1 MDYTESGVDCKHLCK
16 HTATVEQI
24 ESHTEKVRKGETVCN
39 LPPCPVCKSEPQRFK
54 PHEKRGRQFY
64 VIVDQIVKTVLGL
77 LMRWKCPECGKS
89 FTAYPDFA
97 LPYKRYTL
105 PTIMAHCGGY
115 TENERVT
122 YRDLVQ
128 NSSLGYPECEKQLYH
143 TTVFRWT
150 GTLGGFAGIIAK
162 AQDVILQAKPM
173 STICRDLANL
183 SVNPKKYRSD
193 ARKQALSRCRRLL
206 GAEKNFRAVF
216 GISIFPDLATECRY
230 G

>member
-1 MDYTESGVDCKHLCK
+1 MDYTESRVDCKHPCK

-24 ESHTEKVRKGETVCN
+24 ENHTEKVRKGEVVCN
-39 LPPCPVCKSEPQRFK
+39 LPPCPVCESEPQWFK
-54 PHEKRGRQFY
+54 RHEKRGRQFY

-77 LMRWKCPECGKS
+77 LMRWKCPGCDKT

-105 PTIMAHCGGY
+105 PTIMAYCGGY
-115 TENERVT
+115 TENDRAT

-128 NSSLGYPECEKQLYH
+128 KSPLGYRDDEKQLDH

-150 GTLGGFAGIIAK
+150 GTLGGFAGILAK
-162 AQDVILQAKPM
+162 AQDLIIQAKPM

-193 ARKQALSRCRRLL
+193 ARTQALSRCRRIL
-206 GAEKNFRAVF
+206 GAETIFQSVF
-216 GISIFPDLATECRY
+216 GISIFPTLATGCRY